1 MKILD
6 SRPRVVEGRLLVEPV
21 RIPRRDPRSRRRVSR
36 GAEKPGGGPVVRVAP
51 PPRFHPAAA
60 EGRSGCAGI
69 DAAASAES
77 PPTRGS
83 PFAPSDEKQ
92 STPLSPTERV
102 CDGSTSAGRRVRG
115 PRACLAAFGLQPP
128 AHVGLACPGGSR
140 GAGPAGLTSLP
151 SRARHAGGQNRHQLL
166 PGRSASPRP
175 RRGPCPSLSGH
186 SAGREAGERDHPS
199 SPGMD
204 MRERA
209 PGLELGGGSFSSA
222 EPPLTRSLHAPPPS
236 LRRHVPGRFSDS
248 RSRAP
253 VPAPAQRAGPNYK
266 SQQAP
271 RREGRSGRRGSAQR
285 LRSEA
290 APACEYHTPGTDR
303 GEAEASEA
311 LKHPREPEGR
321 RME

>member
-1 MKILD
+1 MFLTPAIQSAFLLISISWVGMKILD
-6 SRPRVVEGRLLVEPV
+6 SRSRVVEGRLLVEPV

-60 EGRSGCAGI
+60 EGRSGCAGT

-92 STPLSPTERV
+92 STPLSSTERV

-128 AHVGLACPGGSR
+128 AHVGLECPGESR

-166 PGRSASPRP
+166 PGRNASPRP
-175 RRGPCPSLSGH
+175 RRGPCTSLSGH

-209 PGLELGGGSFSSA
+209 PGLELGGG
-222 EPPLTRSLHAPPPS
+222 ELQ
-236 LRRHVPGRFSDS
+236 LRRAAFDSLAARPTAFPPKARPGAVLGFPQPRASPGPSPARRAELQVPAGP
-248 RSRAP
+248 AP
-253 VPAPAQRAGPNYK
+253 RGPEREAWLGPAPAQ
-266 SQQAP
+266 
-271 RREGRSGRRGSAQR
+271 
-285 LRSEA
+285 
-290 APACEYHTPGTDR
+290 
-303 GEAEASEA
+303 
-311 LKHPREPEGR
+311 
-321 RME
+321 